1 MPLPEHPTLPDVIT
15 QALHRLQRAGHT
27 TWLAGEG
34 LANAWWTNTSSP
46 SPRPAAWLA
55 LCGATMEELLALEPH
70 AVPTGLRAPVATI
83 PTPAGPLDVRC
94 GWGADAAQQDPIAAL
109 ADFGFSVHAIAYDPV
124 AQQWVDPFDARADIE
139 ARRLSCVGNASEVV
153 AREPIAP
160 LRALRFISEADL
172 TADAE
177 LEAALRN
184 TELEFSLATRRQGR
198 SELARILLGAHAGK
212 ALAFAERTGLAD
224 KLAPTRNNASVWID
238 SLPRDLDLR
247 LAAWLQ
253 HEAGRW
259 LRHWRF
265 GVDRSNRI
273 LDWLAHHPIE
283 GAVDPRRAAAVG
295 KLERRFGAEGL
306 RALFALRE
314 AELASGV
321 LDTEEVTRA
330 RKALGALEQAIERV
344 RANRERSATRKALAL
359 DGASVMALLGCGP
372 GRKVGLALHHLTAWV
387 AEDPLRNQ
395 TEKLQVELQ
404 EWARKQL
411 D

>member
-15 QALHRLQRAGHT
+15 QTVHRLQCAGHT

-34 LANAWWTNTSSP
+34 LASAWWTDTSIP

-55 LCGATMEELLALEPH
+55 LCEATMEELLALEPH
-70 AVPTGLRAPVATI
+70 AVPTGLRTHVATI

-94 GWGADAAQQDPIAAL
+94 GWGADAAQQDPLAAL
-109 ADFGFSVHAIAYDPV
+109 AGFGFSVYAIAYDPV
-124 AQQWVDPFDARADIE
+124 AQQWIDPFDARADIE
-139 ARRLSCVGNASEVV
+139 ARRLSCTGNASEVL

-160 LRALRFISEADL
+160 LRALRLISEAGM

-184 TELEFSLATRRQGR
+184 VKVEFSLATRRQGS
-198 SELARILLGAHAGK
+198 SELARILLGAHAGT
-212 ALAFAERTGLAD
+212 ALAFAESTGLAD
-224 KLAPTRNNASVWID
+224 KLAPTRNNASAWID
-238 SLPRDLDLR
+238 ALPRDLDLR

-253 HEAGRW
+253 HEAGHW
-259 LRHWRF
+259 LRNWRF

-283 GAVDPRRAAAVG
+283 GAVDPRRDAAVG
-295 KLERRFGAEGL
+295 KLERRFGVEGL
-306 RALFALRE
+306 RALFTLRE

-321 LDTEEVTRA
+321 LDADEVTRA
-330 RKALGALEQAIERV
+330 RKALSALEQAFERV

-359 DGASVMALLGCGP
+359 DGAAVMKLLGCGP
-372 GRKVGLALHHLTAWV
+372 GRKVGLALRHLAAWI
-387 AEDPLRNQ
+387 AEDPLRNRA
-395 TEKLQVELQ
+395 EKLQVELQ
-404 EWARKQL
+404 EWARKQS